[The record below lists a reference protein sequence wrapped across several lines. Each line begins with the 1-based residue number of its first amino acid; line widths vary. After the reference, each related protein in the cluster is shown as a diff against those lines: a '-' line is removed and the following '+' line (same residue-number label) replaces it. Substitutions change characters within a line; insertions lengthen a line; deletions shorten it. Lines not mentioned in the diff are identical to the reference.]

1 MLVGV
6 KKTCNMAEVA
16 VNPGD
21 GGTNA
26 TKGPAGVKSKPDV
39 RLSKLQVISL
49 GIMFTVLTRK
59 WGKWKIE

>member
-1 MLVGV
+1 
-6 KKTCNMAEVA
+6 MAEVA